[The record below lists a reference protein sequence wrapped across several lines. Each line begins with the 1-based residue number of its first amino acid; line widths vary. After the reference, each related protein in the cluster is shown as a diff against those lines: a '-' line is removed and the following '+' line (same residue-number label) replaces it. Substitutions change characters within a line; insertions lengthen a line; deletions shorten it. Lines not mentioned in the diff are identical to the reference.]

1 MTEEDIR
8 SALLAIE
15 VESGQTART
24 ALTLRTLLDV
34 DPAQAA
40 SARLHMRVQLLD
52 VQAAAPEWLAA
63 VQRLPTLQTDRQHL
77 QSLRWSQQLQGLP
90 VWANLFGADR

>member
-24 ALTLRTLLDV
+24 ALMLRTLLDV

-40 SARLHMRVQLLD
+40 SARLHMRVELLD
-52 VQAAAPEWLAA
+52 VHSK
-63 VQRLPTLQTDRQHL
+63 R
-77 QSLRWSQQLQGLP
+77 LQGELVLTYAEIRRP
-90 VWANLFGADR
+90 PWWRRLLG

>member
-52 VQAAAPEWLAA
+52 VHSARLRDETAMLWVEVRRPPWWRRWL
-63 VQRLPTLQTDRQHL
+63 
-77 QSLRWSQQLQGLP
+77 G
-90 VWANLFGADR
+90 

>member
-1 MTEEDIR
+1 MTDAEIR

-24 ALTLRTLLDV
+24 ALMLRTLLDV

-40 SARLHMRVQLLD
+40 SARLHMRVELLD
-52 VQAAAPEWLAA
+52 VHSARLRDETTLLWVEIRRPWWRRWL
-63 VQRLPTLQTDRQHL
+63 
-77 QSLRWSQQLQGLP
+77 G
-90 VWANLFGADR
+90 

>member
-24 ALTLRTLLDV
+24 ALMLRTLLDV

-40 SARLHMRVQLLD
+40 SARLQVRVELLD
-52 VQAAAPEWLAA
+52 VHSK
-63 VQRLPTLQTDRQHL
+63 R
-77 QSLRWSQQLQGLP
+77 LQGEL
-90 VWANLFGADR
+90 VMTWATIRRPWWRRWLGG